1 MVSVCAEMRS
11 RVFDRIHA
19 ILRQSFFQ
27 PIVDQFPLVPG
38 RPSTWVAR
46 LLTGLVHTPID
57 APSYEP
63 RALLVSWVGTVS
75 EKAYAR
81 PDLAYEETNV

>member
-1 MVSVCAEMRS
+1 M
-11 RVFDRIHA
+11 
-19 ILRQSFFQ
+19 
-27 PIVDQFPLVPG
+27 G
-38 RPSTWVAR
+38 R

-63 RALLVSWVGTVS
+63 RDLLVSWVGTVS

-81 PDLAYEETNV
+81 PDLAYEETNVYARPGSEVSGTRRKVLKSHG